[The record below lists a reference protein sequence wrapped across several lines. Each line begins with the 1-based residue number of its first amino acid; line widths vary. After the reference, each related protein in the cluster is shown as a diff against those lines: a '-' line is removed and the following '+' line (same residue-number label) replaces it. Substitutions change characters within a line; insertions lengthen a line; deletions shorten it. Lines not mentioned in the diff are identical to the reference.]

1 MAFSSYALECEGL
14 ADELRESL
22 SESELS
28 ELHELLAGRPVIDW
42 IRWRTANAALISA
55 FVGATPSQRKKKM
68 FREQRLLLTMAGI
81 QHCLEAEALL
91 TVLDDP
97 LLSPGNS
104 YRGMAAVAG
113 DAYQRLYDFEIP
125 DWPFDDLESPFAD
138 DRPHQ

>member
-1 MAFSSYALECEGL
+1 MGLSKYALECEGF
-14 ADELRESL
+14 AEELRESL

-28 ELHELLAGRPVIDW
+28 ELHKLLDGRALIDGF
-42 IRWRTANAALISA
+42 RWRGANAALVSA
-55 FVGATPSQRKKKM
+55 FVGATPSQRRNKK

-81 QHCLEAEALL
+81 QHCLEAHALL

-97 LLSPGNS
+97 LLSPGGS

-113 DAYQRLYDFEIP
+113 KAYDRLYDFEIP

-138 DRPHQ
+138 DQPPQ